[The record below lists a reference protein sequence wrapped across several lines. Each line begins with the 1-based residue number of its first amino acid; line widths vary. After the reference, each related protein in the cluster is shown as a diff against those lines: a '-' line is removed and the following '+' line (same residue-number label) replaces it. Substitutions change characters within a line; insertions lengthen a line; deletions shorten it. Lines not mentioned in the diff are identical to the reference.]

1 MTNGEIR
8 NRLELLIQEHGETY
22 ASVSRLLGR
31 NSSYIQQFM
40 KRGSPARLDQADV
53 VRLAAFFDVA
63 VRELGG
69 KEGNS
74 KKASTPVVLP
84 VSMFTDGAGKPQRRR
99 LVDRNWL
106 AQISSEPAGVEVV
119 VVEGHAMSPTVSEG
133 DEVYIQLL
141 GRREALHDG
150 LYVIRGAHE
159 YLIRRVALEPRKG
172 RYSILTDSPDFL
184 NWTNLPRRGFEVVG
198 RVIWIGKHVP

>member
-8 NRLELLIQEHGETY
+8 DRLQQLIRDNGETY
-22 ASVSRLLGR
+22 ASVSRLVGR
-31 NSSYIQQFM
+31 NNAYIQQFM

-53 VRLAAFFDVA
+53 VRLAAFFDVP

-69 KEGNS
+69 KEGDS
-74 KKASTPVVLP
+74 RKASTPLVLP
-84 VSMFTDGAGKPQRRR
+84 VSMFSDRAGRGQRRR

-133 DEVYIQLL
+133 DEVFIQLL
-141 GRREALHDG
+141 GRNEALRDG

-159 YLIRRVALEPRKG
+159 HLIRRVALEPRKG
-172 RYSILTDSPDFL
+172 RYSILTDSPDFP
-184 NWTNLPRRGFEVVG
+184 NWRNLPRRGFEVLG
-198 RVIWIGKHVP
+198 RVVWIGKNVP

>member
-1 MTNGEIR
+1 MTNVEIR
-8 NRLELLIQEHGETY
+8 DRLEQLIHEHGETY

-40 KRGSPARLDQADV
+40 KRGSPARLDQTDV
-53 VRLAAFFDVA
+53 IRLAAFFDVA

-69 KEGNS
+69 KEGDPR
-74 KKASTPVVLP
+74 KASTPVVLP
-84 VSMFTDGAGKPQRRR
+84 VTRFTDGVGKAQRRR

-106 AQISSEPAGVEVV
+106 AQISSEPVGVEVV
-119 VVEGHAMSPTVSEG
+119 VVEGHAMSPTVNEG

-159 YLIRRVALEPRKG
+159 HLIRRVALEPRKG
-172 RYSILTDSPDFL
+172 RYSILTDSPDFP

-198 RVIWIGKHVP
+198 RVIWIGKSVP

>member
-1 MTNGEIR
+1 MTNGKIR
-8 NRLELLIQEHGETY
+8 DRLEQLIKENGETY

-31 NSSYIQQFM
+31 NSAHIQQFM

-53 VRLAAFFDVA
+53 VRLAAFFDVP

-69 KEGNS
+69 KATNNR
-74 KKASTPVVLP
+74 KAATPLVLP
-84 VSMFTDGAGKPQRRR
+84 VNMFTDGAGRAEGRR

-133 DEVYIQLL
+133 DEVFIQLL
-141 GRREALHDG
+141 GRNEALRDG

-159 YLIRRVALEPRKG
+159 HLIRRVALEPRRG
-172 RYSILTDSPDFL
+172 RYSILTDSPDFP
-184 NWTNLPRRGFEVVG
+184 NWTNLPRRGFEVLG
-198 RVIWIGKHVP
+198 RVIWIGKNVP

>member
-1 MTNGEIR
+1 MTNGKIR
-8 NRLELLIQEHGETY
+8 DRLEQLIKENGETY

-31 NSSYIQQFM
+31 NSAYIQQFM

-53 VRLAAFFDVA
+53 VRLAAFFDVP

-69 KEGNS
+69 KATNNR
-74 KKASTPVVLP
+74 KAATPLVLP
-84 VSMFTDGAGKPQRRR
+84 VNMFTDGAGRAEGRR

-159 YLIRRVALEPRKG
+159 HLIRRVALEPRKG
-172 RYSILTDSPDFL
+172 RYSILTDSPDFP